1 MKRTPKI
8 VPFLIMFL
16 LTAPSLCQGQQD
28 SPIAVVELFSASY
41 GGPQMDEIADYTT
54 GRFRDNRPKSV
65 WIADTWKALHDIK
78 YRRLYGSVID
88 SKVKDNKAAVILDS
102 KIGTSIGET
111 EQKEIYHLIKEGQ
124 TWLIDQLQVTDED
137 ISVEKM
143 RL

>member
-1 MKRTPKI
+1 MKRTLKI
-8 VPFLIMFL
+8 MPFMILFL
-16 LTAPSLCQGQQD
+16 FAAPALCQGQQD

-41 GGPQMDEIADYTT
+41 GGPGMDEIADYTT

-88 SKVKDNKAAVILDS
+88 SKVKDNKAAVILDA

>member
-1 MKRTPKI
+1 
-8 VPFLIMFL
+8 
-16 LTAPSLCQGQQD
+16 
-28 SPIAVVELFSASY
+28 
-41 GGPQMDEIADYTT
+41 
-54 GRFRDNRPKSV
+54 
-65 WIADTWKALHDIK
+65 
-78 YRRLYGSVID
+78 VID
-88 SKVKDNKAAVILDS
+88 SKVKDNKAAVILDA